1 VLSLLVVIMAHLS
14 FGSLTRPILCVG
26 LMHFVAFAFDLAVFI
41 VALTFPPYTNGCANS
56 TYKGCEML
64 KAAIGFDA
72 VLW

>member
-1 VLSLLVVIMAHLS
+1 MHL
-14 FGSLTRPILCVG
+14 I
-26 LMHFVAFAFDLAVFI
+26 AFAFDLAVFI
-41 VALTFPPYTNGCANS
+41 VALTYPPYTDGCANS